1 MRCRLLGLEAGP
13 ARGNGERRLRARSA
27 GLGYPEGES
36 VDGGFG
42 VRADRVGGH
51 WFSFASVCSECEPLN
66 TAVQALRS
74 GINTE
79 FTCRLCR
86 ADYGG
91 LVPTASALVASDN
104 ASRVAGLEALRTV
117 ASGGAGVT
125 IAVIDGPVDLDH
137 PVFEGADLRMASGA
151 TRWPA
156 RPGNRMAEHG
166 TMVASILFGQPG
178 TEVEGICP
186 RARGVVVPVY
196 DISTGRAPQLEIAR
210 AIELAIDEGADIINF
225 SGGQYTDTGEAD
237 QWLSSAVRRCSEAGV
252 LLVAAA
258 GNDGCECLH
267 VPAAAS
273 TALAVGAV
281 DDTGMPMDFSNY
293 GDGYTCNGITA
304 PGEDILGAMPGGGT
318 ARMSGTSFATP
329 LVTGV
334 AALIQAAKP
343 ELTGARIRD
352 FLLQTASPCGNNQP
366 EVCRKL
372 LVGRL
377 NVEGAIAAMSE
388 PTTFTAPASEA
399 SAVPMSDLNSAG
411 ASAMAVAAV
420 APSAVEPSDE
430 EGLVYALGNI
440 SYDFGTEARR
450 DSFKQLMPPV
460 EVDGNVV
467 PPNPYDARQ
476 LVAYIGTHA
485 YEARALIWTL
495 NIELTPIYALE
506 PGGAFG
512 ANIYELFN
520 EMLAGEVLAENDDDH
535 IQRVSIPGRLTGRT
549 VRLFSG
555 QHVPVLQIDNPRGA
569 YGWKT
574 NALVEQAS
582 QAVSSKSTATVDTA
596 TIASTLRSFLDRVYY
611 DLRNL
616 GVLSSDRALNFAATN
631 AFQAATV
638 FSEALG
644 SGMQLENVETE
655 PSPFARVDADAWD
668 VKLKFFDPDNTR
680 RARKVYRFT
689 VDVSEMMPVTLGD
702 VRSWTAAS

>member
-1 MRCRLLGLEAGP
+1 M
-13 ARGNGERRLRARSA
+13 
-27 GLGYPEGES
+27 
-36 VDGGFG
+36 
-42 VRADRVGGH
+42 
-51 WFSFASVCSECEPLN
+51 
-66 TAVQALRS
+66 
-74 GINTE
+74 
-79 FTCRLCR
+79 
-86 ADYGG
+86 ADYGWR
-91 LVPTASALVASDN
+91 VPDSATHNPGPN
-104 ASRVAGLEALRTV
+104 AGRVAGLGALRTL
-117 ASGGAGVT
+117 ADGGTGIT
-125 IAVIDGPVDLDH
+125 IAVIDGPVDLEH
-137 PVFEGADLRMASGA
+137 PALHGADLRVAAGA

-156 RPGNRMAEHG
+156 RAGNRLAEHG

-178 TEVEGICP
+178 SAVEGICP
-186 RARGVVVPVY
+186 NARGVIVPVY
-196 DISTGRAPQLEIAR
+196 DISTGKAPQLEIAR

-225 SGGQYTDTGEAD
+225 SGGQYSDTGEAD
-237 QWLSSAVRRCSEAGV
+237 QWLAAAVQRCAEAGV

-281 DDTGMPMDFSNY
+281 DDAGMPMDFSNY

-304 PGEDILGAMPGGGT
+304 PGQDILGAVPGGGT
-318 ARMSGTSFATP
+318 ERMSGTSFATP
-329 LVTGV
+329 LVSGA
-334 AALIQAAKP
+334 AALLMASQP
-343 ELTGARIRD
+343 GVGAVNVRD
-352 FLLQTASPCGNNQP
+352 FLLRGASPCGSNTP
-366 EVCRKL
+366 EVCRRL

-377 NVEGAIAAMSE
+377 DIEGAMTVMNASVEAAPSDATPACSCGGAQAHASE
-388 PTTFTAPASEA
+388 PAL
-399 SAVPMSDLNSAG
+399 VG
-411 ASAMAVAAV
+411 ASPSSFTSDEAGV
-420 APSAVEPSDE
+420 APSMADAPDA

-460 EVDGNVV
+460 EIDGNVV

-476 LVAYIGTHA
+476 LVAYLGSRP
-485 YEARALIWTL
+485 YEGRALIWTL

-506 PGGAFG
+506 PTGAFG
-512 ANIYELFN
+512 ANLYELLT
-520 EMLAGEVLAENDDDH
+520 EMLAGEVLAENDADH
-535 IQRVSIPGRLTGRT
+535 IQRVSIPGKLTGRT

-555 QHVPVLQIDNPRGA
+555 QHVPVLQLENPRGA

-574 NALVEQAS
+574 NALVDQAAA
-582 QAVSSKSTATVDTA
+582 AVSSKKGASADA
-596 TIASTLRSFLDRVYY
+596 QTIASNLRSFLDRVYY

-644 SGMQLENVETE
+644 SGMQLENIATE
-655 PSPFARVDADAWD
+655 PSPFARADADAWD

-689 VDVSEMMPVTLGD
+689 VDVSEIMPVTLGE
-702 VRSWTAAS
+702 VRSWTASA

>member
-1 MRCRLLGLEAGP
+1 MTTNLDLLPGSKHLQNL
-13 ARGNGERRLRARSA
+13 GN
-27 GLGYPEGES
+27 
-36 VDGGFG
+36 
-42 VRADRVGGH
+42 
-51 WFSFASVCSECEPLN
+51 
-66 TAVQALRS
+66 
-74 GINTE
+74 
-79 FTCRLCR
+79 
-86 ADYGG
+86 
-91 LVPTASALVASDN
+91 
-104 ASRVAGLEALRTV
+104 
-117 ASGGAGVT
+117 GGAGVT
-125 IAVIDGPVDLDH
+125 IAVIDGPVDLAH
-137 PVFEGADLRMASGA
+137 PVFTGADISVATGA
-151 TRWPA
+151 TLWPA
-156 RPGNRMAEHG
+156 RLGNRLAEHG

-178 TEVEGICP
+178 SAVEGLTP
-186 RARGVVVPVY
+186 NARGLIVPVF
-196 DISTGRAPQLEIAR
+196 DIDTGKAPQLEIAR
-210 AIELAIDEGADIINF
+210 AIQIAITEGADIINF
-225 SGGQYTDTGEAD
+225 SGGQYSDTGVAD
-237 QWLSSAVRRCSEAGV
+237 QWLADAVQRCAEAGV

-281 DDTGMPMDFSNY
+281 DANGEPMDFSNY
-293 GDGYTCNGITA
+293 GSDYTCNGITA
-304 PGEDILGAMPGGGT
+304 PGQNIIGAIPGGGV

-329 LVTGV
+329 LVSGV
-334 AALIQAAKP
+334 AALIQAANP
-343 ELTGARIRD
+343 EFTGARIRD
-352 FLLQTASPCGNNQP
+352 FLLQNASPCGMNQP

-377 NVEGAIAAMSE
+377 NVEGVLAAMSAS
-388 PTTFTAPASEA
+388 TSSTSPASEVSPPGPIGDFSAAQA
-399 SAVPMSDLNSAG
+399 SVAAP
-411 ASAMAVAAV
+411 AAV
-420 APSAVEPSDE
+420 APSAAPASDDD
-430 EGLVYALGNI
+430 GLVYALGNI

-460 EVDGNVV
+460 EIDGNVV

-555 QHVPVLQIDNPRGA
+555 QQVPVIQIDNPRGA

-574 NALVEQAS
+574 NTLVEQAS
-582 QAVSSKSTATVDTA
+582 QAVSSKSTSTVDSA

-668 VKLKFFDPDNTR
+668 VKLKFFDPENTR

-702 VRSWTAAS
+702 VRSWTAAN

>member
-1 MRCRLLGLEAGP
+1 MPVDLAPRVVAVDPDHNLDLLPGVA
-13 ARGNGERRLRARSA
+13 ALRA
-27 GLGYPEGES
+27 
-36 VDGGFG
+36 V
-42 VRADRVGGH
+42 AD
-51 WFSFASVCSECEPLN
+51 
-66 TAVQALRS
+66 
-74 GINTE
+74 
-79 FTCRLCR
+79 
-86 ADYGG
+86 
-91 LVPTASALVASDN
+91 
-104 ASRVAGLEALRTV
+104 
-117 ASGGAGVT
+117 GGAGIT

-137 PVFEGADLRMASGA
+137 PVLAGADLRMARGA

-156 RPGNRMAEHG
+156 REGNRLAEHG
-166 TMVASILFGQPG
+166 TMVASIIFGQPG
-178 TEVEGICP
+178 SGVEGIAP
-186 RARGVVVPVY
+186 RARGVIVPVY
-196 DISTGRAPQLEIAR
+196 DVDTGKAPQLEIAR
-210 AIELAIDEGADIINF
+210 AIQLAIAEGADIINF
-225 SGGQYTDTGEAD
+225 SGGQYSDTGVAD
-237 QWLSSAVRRCSEAGV
+237 QWLEDAVARCAEAGV

-281 DDTGMPMDFSNY
+281 NAAGEPMDFTNY
-293 GDGYTCNGITA
+293 GTGYTCNGITA
-304 PGEDILGAMPGGGT
+304 PGEDILGAVPGGGL

-334 AALIQAAKP
+334 AALLASVNP
-343 ELTGARIRD
+343 RLRGGRIRD
-352 FLLQTASPCGNNQP
+352 FLLRTSSPCDINQP
-366 EVCRKL
+366 EVCRRL

-377 NVEGAIAAMSE
+377 NIEGAMSAMSD
-388 PTTFTAPASEA
+388 TSVAEA
-399 SAVPMSDLNSAG
+399 TPSCSCGGHPE
-411 ASAMAVAAV
+411 AVASSGAVAPSAV
-420 APSAVEPSDE
+420 APSAVEPSLADAPDAD
-430 EGLVYALGNI
+430 GLVYALGNV

-460 EVDGNVV
+460 EIDGNVV

-476 LVAYIGTHA
+476 MVAYLGTHN
-485 YEARALIWTL
+485 YEGRALIWTL

-506 PGGAFG
+506 PAGAFG
-512 ANIYELFN
+512 ANLYELLT
-520 EMLAGEVLAENDDDH
+520 EMLAGEVLAENDADH

-555 QHVPVLQIDNPRGA
+555 QHVPVLQLENPRGA

-574 NALVEQAS
+574 NALVQQAS
-582 QAVSSKSTATVDTA
+582 TAVSTKPGSTADAATV
-596 TIASTLRSFLDRVYY
+596 ASNLRSFLDRVYY

-644 SGMQLENVETE
+644 SGMQLESVETE
-655 PSPFARVDADAWD
+655 PSPFARADADAWD

-689 VDVSEMMPVTLGD
+689 VDVSDMMPVTLGE
-702 VRSWTAAS
+702 VRSWTSAS

>member
-1 MRCRLLGLEAGP
+1 MSTNAG
-13 ARGNGERRLRARSA
+13 
-27 GLGYPEGES
+27 
-36 VDGGFG
+36 
-42 VRADRVGGH
+42 RV
-51 WFSFASVCSECEPLN
+51 P
-66 TAVQALRS
+66 
-74 GINTE
+74 
-79 FTCRLCR
+79 
-86 ADYGG
+86 
-91 LVPTASALVASDN
+91 
-104 ASRVAGLEALRTV
+104 GLEALRTL
-117 ASGGAGVT
+117 ANGGAGLTV
-125 IAVIDGPVDLDH
+125 AVIDGPVDLDH
-137 PVFEGADLRMASGA
+137 PVFEGADLRMASGS

-178 TEVEGICP
+178 SAVEGVCP
-186 RARGVVVPVY
+186 CARGVVVPVY

-225 SGGQYTDTGEAD
+225 SGGQYSDTGDAD
-237 QWLSSAVRRCSEAGV
+237 QWLSAAVRRCAEAGV

-281 DDTGMPMDFSNY
+281 DDSGMPMDFSNY

-304 PGEDILGAMPGGGT
+304 PGEDILGAVPGG
-318 ARMSGTSFATP
+318 AVERMSGTSFATP
-329 LVTGV
+329 LVAGV
-334 AALIQAAKP
+334 AALLMAARP
-343 ELTGARIRD
+343 GIGAVNVRD
-352 FLLQTASPCGNNQP
+352 FLLQGAAPCDRNIP
-366 EVCRKL
+366 EVCRRL

-377 NVEGAIAAMSE
+377 DIEGAMRAMSE
-388 PTTFTAPASEA
+388 APAVETSETEPSCGCGGSADHTAVGEPALVGAAPSSFAAGEA
-399 SAVPMSDLNSAG
+399 S
-411 ASAMAVAAV
+411 V
-420 APSAVEPSDE
+420 APSMADAA
-430 EGLVYALGNI
+430 EGEGPVYALGNI

-460 EVDGNVV
+460 EIDGNVV

-476 LVAYIGTHA
+476 LVAYLGSHP
-485 YEARALIWTL
+485 YEGRALIWTL

-506 PGGAFG
+506 PAGAFG
-512 ANIYELFN
+512 ANLYELLT
-520 EMLAGEVLAENDDDH
+520 EMLAGEVLAEGDPDH
-535 IQRVSIPGRLTGRT
+535 IQRVSIPGTLTGRT

-555 QHVPVLQIDNPRGA
+555 QHVPVLQLENPRGA

-574 NALVEQAS
+574 NALVDQAAA
-582 QAVSSKSTATVDTA
+582 AVSGKKGSSADA
-596 TIASTLRSFLDRVYY
+596 DTIASSLRSFLDRVYY

-616 GVLSSDRALNFAATN
+616 GVLSADRALNFAATN

-644 SGMQLENVETE
+644 SGMQLEDIATE
-655 PSPFARVDADAWD
+655 PSPFARADADAWD

-689 VDVSEMMPVTLGD
+689 VDVSEMMPVTLGE
-702 VRSWTAAS
+702 VRSWTSSS

>member
-1 MRCRLLGLEAGP
+1 M
-13 ARGNGERRLRARSA
+13 SA
-27 GLGYPEGES
+27 DYGVRVP
-36 VDGGFG
+36 
-42 VRADRVGGH
+42 VRADL
-51 WFSFASVCSECEPLN
+51 ALSE
-66 TAVQALRS
+66 
-74 GINTE
+74 
-79 FTCRLCR
+79 
-86 ADYGG
+86 
-91 LVPTASALVASDN
+91 N
-104 ASRVAGLEALRTV
+104 AARVAGLETLRALGN
-117 ASGGAGVT
+117 GGADVT
-125 IAVIDGPVDLDH
+125 VAVIDGPVDLDH
-137 PVFEGADLRMASGA
+137 SVFQGADLRMAAGA
-151 TRWPA
+151 TKWPA
-156 RPGNRMAEHG
+156 RPGNRLAEHG
-166 TMVASILFGQPG
+166 TVVASILFGQRG
-178 TEVEGICP
+178 TEVEGLCP

-225 SGGQYTDTGEAD
+225 SGGQYTDTGVAD
-237 QWLSSAVRRCSEAGV
+237 QWLSSAVRRCAEAGV

-318 ARMSGTSFATP
+318 ARRSGTSFATP
-329 LVTGV
+329 LVTGA
-334 AALIQAAKP
+334 AALMTAMRPDLRAVDV
-343 ELTGARIRD
+343 RD
-352 FLLQTASPCGNNQP
+352 FLLQGAAPCGSNTP
-366 EVCRKL
+366 EVCRRL

-377 NVEGAIAAMSE
+377 DIEGALKVMSE
-388 PTTFTAPASEA
+388 APAVESAETAPSCGCGGASHGPASEPA
-399 SAVPMSDLNSAG
+399 LVGAAPSSVSSFVTGEAG
-411 ASAMAVAAV
+411 V
-420 APSAVEPSDE
+420 APSMADAPDA

-460 EVDGNVV
+460 EIDGNVV

-476 LVAYIGTHA
+476 LVAYLGSHP
-485 YEARALIWTL
+485 YEGRALIWTL

-506 PGGAFG
+506 PTGAFG
-512 ANIYELFN
+512 ANLYELLA
-520 EMLAGEVLAENDDDH
+520 EMLAGEVLAEGDPDH
-535 IQRVSIPGRLTGRT
+535 IQRVSIPGKLTGRT

-555 QHVPVLQIDNPRGA
+555 QHVPVLQLENPRGA

-574 NALVEQAS
+574 NALVDQAAA
-582 QAVSSKSTATVDTA
+582 AVSGKKGASADSD
-596 TIASTLRSFLDRVYY
+596 TIASNLRSFLDRVYY

-644 SGMQLENVETE
+644 SGMQLEDIATE
-655 PSPFARVDADAWD
+655 PSPFARADADAWD

-689 VDVSEMMPVTLGD
+689 VDVSEIMPVTLGE
-702 VRSWTAAS
+702 VRSWTSSS

>member
-1 MRCRLLGLEAGP
+1 MSDSSPSAAALEVSTNAG
-13 ARGNGERRLRARSA
+13 
-27 GLGYPEGES
+27 
-36 VDGGFG
+36 
-42 VRADRVGGH
+42 RV
-51 WFSFASVCSECEPLN
+51 P
-66 TAVQALRS
+66 
-74 GINTE
+74 
-79 FTCRLCR
+79 
-86 ADYGG
+86 
-91 LVPTASALVASDN
+91 
-104 ASRVAGLEALRTV
+104 GLEALRTL
-117 ASGGAGVT
+117 ANGGAGLTV
-125 IAVIDGPVDLDH
+125 AVIDGPVDLDH
-137 PVFEGADLRMASGA
+137 PVFEGADLRMASGS

-178 TEVEGICP
+178 SAVEGVCP
-186 RARGVVVPVY
+186 CARGVVVPVY

-225 SGGQYTDTGEAD
+225 SGGQYSDTGDAD
-237 QWLSSAVRRCSEAGV
+237 QWLSAAVRRCAEAGV

-281 DDTGMPMDFSNY
+281 DDSGMPMDFSNY

-304 PGEDILGAMPGGGT
+304 PGEDILGAVPGG
-318 ARMSGTSFATP
+318 AVERMSGTSFATP
-329 LVTGV
+329 LVAGV
-334 AALIQAAKP
+334 AALLMAARP
-343 ELTGARIRD
+343 GIGAVNVRD
-352 FLLQTASPCGNNQP
+352 FLLQGAAPCDRNIP
-366 EVCRKL
+366 EVCRRL

-377 NVEGAIAAMSE
+377 DIEGAMRAMSE
-388 PTTFTAPASEA
+388 APAVETSETEPSCGCGGSADHTAVGEPALVGAAPSSFAAGEA
-399 SAVPMSDLNSAG
+399 S
-411 ASAMAVAAV
+411 V
-420 APSAVEPSDE
+420 APSMADAA
-430 EGLVYALGNI
+430 EGEGPVYALGNI

-460 EVDGNVV
+460 EIDGNVV

-476 LVAYIGTHA
+476 LVAYLGSHP
-485 YEARALIWTL
+485 YEGRALIWTL

-506 PGGAFG
+506 PAGAFG
-512 ANIYELFN
+512 ANLYELLT
-520 EMLAGEVLAENDDDH
+520 EMLAGEVLAEGDPDH
-535 IQRVSIPGRLTGRT
+535 IQRVSIPGTLTGRT

-555 QHVPVLQIDNPRGA
+555 QHVPVLQLENPRGA

-574 NALVEQAS
+574 NALVDQAAA
-582 QAVSSKSTATVDTA
+582 AVSGKKGSSADVD
-596 TIASTLRSFLDRVYY
+596 TIASSLRSFLDRVYY

-616 GVLSSDRALNFAATN
+616 GVLSADRALNFAATN

-644 SGMQLENVETE
+644 SGMQLEDIATE
-655 PSPFARVDADAWD
+655 PSPFARADADAWD

-689 VDVSEMMPVTLGD
+689 VDVSEMMPVTLGE
-702 VRSWTAAS
+702 VRSWTSSS

>member
-1 MRCRLLGLEAGP
+1 MSDSSPSAAALEVSTNAG
-13 ARGNGERRLRARSA
+13 
-27 GLGYPEGES
+27 
-36 VDGGFG
+36 
-42 VRADRVGGH
+42 RV
-51 WFSFASVCSECEPLN
+51 P
-66 TAVQALRS
+66 
-74 GINTE
+74 
-79 FTCRLCR
+79 
-86 ADYGG
+86 
-91 LVPTASALVASDN
+91 
-104 ASRVAGLEALRTV
+104 GLEALRTL
-117 ASGGAGVT
+117 ANGGAGLTV
-125 IAVIDGPVDLDH
+125 AVIDGPVDLDH
-137 PVFEGADLRMASGA
+137 PVFEGADLRMASGS

-178 TEVEGICP
+178 SAVEGVCP
-186 RARGVVVPVY
+186 CARGVVVPVY

-225 SGGQYTDTGEAD
+225 SGGQYSDTGDAD
-237 QWLSSAVRRCSEAGV
+237 QWLSAAVRRCAEAGV

-281 DDTGMPMDFSNY
+281 DDSGMPMDFSNY

-304 PGEDILGAMPGGGT
+304 PGEDILGAVPGG
-318 ARMSGTSFATP
+318 AVERMSGTSFATP
-329 LVTGV
+329 LVAGV
-334 AALIQAAKP
+334 AALLMAARP
-343 ELTGARIRD
+343 GIGAVNVRD
-352 FLLQTASPCGNNQP
+352 FLLQGAAPCDRNIP
-366 EVCRKL
+366 EVCRRL

-377 NVEGAIAAMSE
+377 DIEGAMRAMSE
-388 PTTFTAPASEA
+388 APAVETSETEPSCGCGGSADHTAVGEPALVGAAPSSFAAGEA
-399 SAVPMSDLNSAG
+399 S
-411 ASAMAVAAV
+411 V
-420 APSAVEPSDE
+420 APSMADAA
-430 EGLVYALGNI
+430 EGEGPVYALGNI

-460 EVDGNVV
+460 EIDGNVV

-476 LVAYIGTHA
+476 LVAYLGSHP
-485 YEARALIWTL
+485 YEGRALIWTL

-506 PGGAFG
+506 PAGAFG
-512 ANIYELFN
+512 ANLYELLT
-520 EMLAGEVLAENDDDH
+520 EMLAGEVLAEGDPDH
-535 IQRVSIPGRLTGRT
+535 IQRVSIPGTLTGRT

-555 QHVPVLQIDNPRGA
+555 QHVPVLQLENPRGA

-574 NALVEQAS
+574 NALVDQAAA
-582 QAVSSKSTATVDTA
+582 AVSGKKGSSADA
-596 TIASTLRSFLDRVYY
+596 DTIASSLRSFLDRVYY

-616 GVLSSDRALNFAATN
+616 GVLSADRALNFAATN

-644 SGMQLENVETE
+644 SGMQLEDIATE
-655 PSPFARVDADAWD
+655 PSPFARADADAWD

-689 VDVSEMMPVTLGD
+689 VDVSEMMPVTLGE
-702 VRSWTAAS
+702 VRSWTSSS

>member
-1 MRCRLLGLEAGP
+1 VSDSSPGSAALEVSTNAG
-13 ARGNGERRLRARSA
+13 RI
-27 GLGYPEGES
+27 
-36 VDGGFG
+36 
-42 VRADRVGGH
+42 H
-51 WFSFASVCSECEPLN
+51 
-66 TAVQALRS
+66 
-74 GINTE
+74 
-79 FTCRLCR
+79 
-86 ADYGG
+86 
-91 LVPTASALVASDN
+91 
-104 ASRVAGLEALRTV
+104 GLEALRTL
-117 ASGGAGVT
+117 ANGGAGVT
-125 IAVIDGPVDLDH
+125 VAVIDGPVDLDH
-137 PVFEGADLRMASGA
+137 PVFEGADLRIASGA

-156 RPGNRMAEHG
+156 RAGNRMAEHG

-178 TEVEGICP
+178 SAVEGVCP
-186 RARGVVVPVY
+186 RASGVVVPVY

-225 SGGQYTDTGEAD
+225 SGGQYSDTGDAD
-237 QWLSSAVRRCSEAGV
+237 QWLSAAVRRCAEAGV

-281 DDTGMPMDFSNY
+281 DDSGMPMDFSNY

-304 PGEDILGAMPGGGT
+304 PGEDILGAVPGG
-318 ARMSGTSFATP
+318 AVERMSGTSFATP
-329 LVTGV
+329 LVAGV
-334 AALIQAAKP
+334 AALLMAARP
-343 ELTGARIRD
+343 GIGAVNVRD
-352 FLLQTASPCGNNQP
+352 FLLQGAAPCGRNTP
-366 EVCRKL
+366 EVCRRL

-377 NVEGAIAAMSE
+377 DIEGAMRVM
-388 PTTFTAPASEA
+388 SEA
-399 SAVPMSDLNSAG
+399 SAVETSETEPSCGCGGSAG
-411 ASAMAVAAV
+411 HGAVSEPALVGAAPSAFAAGEAGV
-420 APSAVEPSDE
+420 APSMADAA
-430 EGLVYALGNI
+430 EGEGPVYALGNI

-460 EVDGNVV
+460 EIDGNVV

-476 LVAYIGTHA
+476 LVAYLGSHP
-485 YEARALIWTL
+485 YEGRALIWTL

-506 PGGAFG
+506 PAGAFG
-512 ANIYELFN
+512 ANLYELLT
-520 EMLAGEVLAENDDDH
+520 EMLAGEVLAEGDPDH
-535 IQRVSIPGRLTGRT
+535 IQRVSIPGALTGRT

-555 QHVPVLQIDNPRGA
+555 QHVPVLQLENPRGA

-574 NALVEQAS
+574 NALVDQAAA
-582 QAVSSKSTATVDTA
+582 AVSGKKDASADA
-596 TIASTLRSFLDRVYY
+596 DTIASSLRSFLDRVYY

-644 SGMQLENVETE
+644 SGMQLEDVATE
-655 PSPFARVDADAWD
+655 PSPFARADADAWD

-689 VDVSEMMPVTLGD
+689 VDVSEMMPVTLGE
-702 VRSWTAAS
+702 VRSWTSSS

>member
-1 MRCRLLGLEAGP
+1 MSDSSPSAAALEVSTNAG
-13 ARGNGERRLRARSA
+13 
-27 GLGYPEGES
+27 
-36 VDGGFG
+36 
-42 VRADRVGGH
+42 RV
-51 WFSFASVCSECEPLN
+51 P
-66 TAVQALRS
+66 
-74 GINTE
+74 
-79 FTCRLCR
+79 
-86 ADYGG
+86 
-91 LVPTASALVASDN
+91 
-104 ASRVAGLEALRTV
+104 GLEALRTL
-117 ASGGAGVT
+117 ANGGAGLTV
-125 IAVIDGPVDLDH
+125 AVIDGPVDLDH
-137 PVFEGADLRMASGA
+137 PVFEGADLRMASGS

-178 TEVEGICP
+178 SAVEGVCP
-186 RARGVVVPVY
+186 CARGVVVPVY

-225 SGGQYTDTGEAD
+225 SGGQYSDTGDAD
-237 QWLSSAVRRCSEAGV
+237 QWLSAAVRRCAEAGV

-281 DDTGMPMDFSNY
+281 DDSGMPMDFSNY

-304 PGEDILGAMPGGGT
+304 PGEDILGAVPGG
-318 ARMSGTSFATP
+318 AVERMSGTSFATP
-329 LVTGV
+329 LVAGV
-334 AALIQAAKP
+334 AALLMAARP
-343 ELTGARIRD
+343 GIGAVNVRD
-352 FLLQTASPCGNNQP
+352 FLLQGAAPCDRNIP
-366 EVCRKL
+366 EVCRRL

-377 NVEGAIAAMSE
+377 DIEGAMRAMSE
-388 PTTFTAPASEA
+388 APAVETSETEPSCGCGGSADHTAVGEPALVGAAPSSFAAGEA
-399 SAVPMSDLNSAG
+399 S
-411 ASAMAVAAV
+411 V
-420 APSAVEPSDE
+420 APSMADAA
-430 EGLVYALGNI
+430 EGEGPVYALGNI

-460 EVDGNVV
+460 EIDGNVV

-476 LVAYIGTHA
+476 LVAYLGSHP
-485 YEARALIWTL
+485 YEGRALIWTL

-506 PGGAFG
+506 PAGAFG
-512 ANIYELFN
+512 ANLYELLT
-520 EMLAGEVLAENDDDH
+520 EMLAGEVLAEGDPDH
-535 IQRVSIPGRLTGRT
+535 IQRVSIPGTLTGRT

-555 QHVPVLQIDNPRGA
+555 QHVPVLQLENPRGA

-574 NALVEQAS
+574 NALVDQAAA
-582 QAVSSKSTATVDTA
+582 AVSGKKGSSADA
-596 TIASTLRSFLDRVYY
+596 DTIASSLRSFLDRVYY

-616 GVLSSDRALNFAATN
+616 GVLSADRALNFAATN

-644 SGMQLENVETE
+644 SRMQLEDIATE
-655 PSPFARVDADAWD
+655 PSPFARADADAWD

-689 VDVSEMMPVTLGD
+689 VDVSEMMPVTLGE
-702 VRSWTAAS
+702 VRSWTSSS

>member
-1 MRCRLLGLEAGP
+1 
-13 ARGNGERRLRARSA
+13 
-27 GLGYPEGES
+27 
-36 VDGGFG
+36 
-42 VRADRVGGH
+42 
-51 WFSFASVCSECEPLN
+51 
-66 TAVQALRS
+66 
-74 GINTE
+74 
-79 FTCRLCR
+79 
-86 ADYGG
+86 
-91 LVPTASALVASDN
+91 
-104 ASRVAGLEALRTV
+104 LEALRTV

-520 EMLAGEVLAENDDDH
+520 EMLAGEVLAENDADH

-555 QHVPVLQIDNPRGA
+555 QQVPVIQIDNPRGA

-574 NALVEQAS
+574 NTLVEQAS

>member
-1 MRCRLLGLEAGP
+1 MSDSSPSAAALEVSTNAG
-13 ARGNGERRLRARSA
+13 
-27 GLGYPEGES
+27 
-36 VDGGFG
+36 
-42 VRADRVGGH
+42 RV
-51 WFSFASVCSECEPLN
+51 P
-66 TAVQALRS
+66 
-74 GINTE
+74 
-79 FTCRLCR
+79 
-86 ADYGG
+86 
-91 LVPTASALVASDN
+91 
-104 ASRVAGLEALRTV
+104 GLEALRTL
-117 ASGGAGVT
+117 ANGGAGLTV
-125 IAVIDGPVDLDH
+125 AVIDGPVDLDH
-137 PVFEGADLRMASGA
+137 PVFEGADLRMASGS

-178 TEVEGICP
+178 SAVEGVCP
-186 RARGVVVPVY
+186 CARGVVVPVY

-225 SGGQYTDTGEAD
+225 SGGQYSDTGDAD
-237 QWLSSAVRRCSEAGV
+237 QWLSAAVRRCAEAGV

-281 DDTGMPMDFSNY
+281 DDSGMPMDFSNY

-304 PGEDILGAMPGGGT
+304 PGEDILGAVPGG
-318 ARMSGTSFATP
+318 AVERMSGTSFATP
-329 LVTGV
+329 LVAGV
-334 AALIQAAKP
+334 AALLMAARP
-343 ELTGARIRD
+343 GIGAVNVRD
-352 FLLQTASPCGNNQP
+352 FLLQGAAPCDRNTP
-366 EVCRKL
+366 EVCRRL

-377 NVEGAIAAMSE
+377 DIEGAMRAMSE
-388 PTTFTAPASEA
+388 APAVETSETEPSCGCGGSADHTAVGEPALVGAAPSSFAAGEA
-399 SAVPMSDLNSAG
+399 S
-411 ASAMAVAAV
+411 V
-420 APSAVEPSDE
+420 APSMADAA
-430 EGLVYALGNI
+430 EGEGPVYALGNI

-460 EVDGNVV
+460 EIDGNVV

-476 LVAYIGTHA
+476 LVAYLGSHP
-485 YEARALIWTL
+485 YEGRALIWTL

-506 PGGAFG
+506 PAGAFG
-512 ANIYELFN
+512 ANLYELLT
-520 EMLAGEVLAENDDDH
+520 EMLAGEVLAEGDPDH
-535 IQRVSIPGRLTGRT
+535 IQRVSIPGTLTGRT

-555 QHVPVLQIDNPRGA
+555 QHVPVLQLENPRGA

-574 NALVEQAS
+574 NALVDQAAA
-582 QAVSSKSTATVDTA
+582 AVSGKKGSSADA
-596 TIASTLRSFLDRVYY
+596 DTIASSLRSFLDRVYY

-616 GVLSSDRALNFAATN
+616 GVLSADRALNFAATN

-644 SGMQLENVETE
+644 SGMQLEDIATE
-655 PSPFARVDADAWD
+655 PSPFARADADAWD

-689 VDVSEMMPVTLGD
+689 VDVSEMMPVTLGE
-702 VRSWTAAS
+702 VRSWTSSS

>member
-1 MRCRLLGLEAGP
+1 MSDFSPSAAALGVSTNAG
-13 ARGNGERRLRARSA
+13 
-27 GLGYPEGES
+27 
-36 VDGGFG
+36 
-42 VRADRVGGH
+42 RV
-51 WFSFASVCSECEPLN
+51 P
-66 TAVQALRS
+66 
-74 GINTE
+74 
-79 FTCRLCR
+79 
-86 ADYGG
+86 
-91 LVPTASALVASDN
+91 
-104 ASRVAGLEALRTV
+104 GLEALRTL
-117 ASGGAGVT
+117 ANGGAGLTV
-125 IAVIDGPVDLDH
+125 AVIDGPVDLDH
-137 PVFEGADLRMASGA
+137 PVFEGADLRMASGS

-178 TEVEGICP
+178 SAVEGVCP

-225 SGGQYTDTGEAD
+225 SGGQYSDTGDAD
-237 QWLSSAVRRCSEAGV
+237 QWLSAAVRRCAEAGV

-281 DDTGMPMDFSNY
+281 DDSGMPMDFSNY

-304 PGEDILGAMPGGGT
+304 PGEDILGAVPGG
-318 ARMSGTSFATP
+318 AVERRSGTSFATP
-329 LVTGV
+329 LVAGV
-334 AALIQAAKP
+334 AALLMAARP
-343 ELTGARIRD
+343 GIEAVNVRD
-352 FLLQTASPCGNNQP
+352 FLLQGAAPCDKNTP
-366 EVCRKL
+366 EVCRRL

-377 NVEGAIAAMSE
+377 DIEGAMRAM
-388 PTTFTAPASEA
+388 SEA
-399 SAVPMSDLNSAG
+399 SAVETSETEPSCGCGGSADHTAVSEPALVG
-411 ASAMAVAAV
+411 AAPSSFAAGEASV
-420 APSAVEPSDE
+420 APSMADAA
-430 EGLVYALGNI
+430 EGEGPVYALGNI

-460 EVDGNVV
+460 EIDGNVV

-476 LVAYIGTHA
+476 LVAYLGSHP
-485 YEARALIWTL
+485 YEGRALIWTL

-506 PGGAFG
+506 PAGAFG
-512 ANIYELFN
+512 ANLYELLT
-520 EMLAGEVLAENDDDH
+520 EMLAGEVLAEGDPDH
-535 IQRVSIPGRLTGRT
+535 IQRVSIPGTLTGRT

-555 QHVPVLQIDNPRGA
+555 QHVPVLQLENPRGA

-574 NALVEQAS
+574 NALVDQAAA
-582 QAVSSKSTATVDTA
+582 AVSGKKGSSADA
-596 TIASTLRSFLDRVYY
+596 DTIASSLRSFLDRVYY

-616 GVLSSDRALNFAATN
+616 GVLSADRALNFAATN

-644 SGMQLENVETE
+644 SGMQLEDIATE
-655 PSPFARVDADAWD
+655 PSPFARADADAWD

-689 VDVSEMMPVTLGD
+689 VDVSEMMPVTLGE
-702 VRSWTAAS
+702 VRSWTSSS

>member
-1 MRCRLLGLEAGP
+1 MSDSSPSAAALEVSTNAG
-13 ARGNGERRLRARSA
+13 
-27 GLGYPEGES
+27 
-36 VDGGFG
+36 
-42 VRADRVGGH
+42 RV
-51 WFSFASVCSECEPLN
+51 P
-66 TAVQALRS
+66 
-74 GINTE
+74 
-79 FTCRLCR
+79 
-86 ADYGG
+86 
-91 LVPTASALVASDN
+91 
-104 ASRVAGLEALRTV
+104 GLEALRTL
-117 ASGGAGVT
+117 ANGGAGLTV
-125 IAVIDGPVDLDH
+125 AVIDGPVDLDH
-137 PVFEGADLRMASGA
+137 PVFEGADLRMASGS

-178 TEVEGICP
+178 SAVEGVCP
-186 RARGVVVPVY
+186 CARGVVVPVY

-225 SGGQYTDTGEAD
+225 SGGQYSDTGDAD
-237 QWLSSAVRRCSEAGV
+237 QWLSAAVRRCAEAGV

-281 DDTGMPMDFSNY
+281 DDSGMPMDFSNY

-304 PGEDILGAMPGGGT
+304 PGEDILGAVPGG
-318 ARMSGTSFATP
+318 AVERMSGTSFATP
-329 LVTGV
+329 LVAGV
-334 AALIQAAKP
+334 AALLMAARP
-343 ELTGARIRD
+343 GIGAVNVRD
-352 FLLQTASPCGNNQP
+352 FLLQGAAPCDRNTP
-366 EVCRKL
+366 EVCRRL

-377 NVEGAIAAMSE
+377 DIEGAMRAMSE
-388 PTTFTAPASEA
+388 APAVETSETEPSCGCGGSADHTAVGEPALVGAAPSSFAAGEA
-399 SAVPMSDLNSAG
+399 S
-411 ASAMAVAAV
+411 V
-420 APSAVEPSDE
+420 APSMADAA
-430 EGLVYALGNI
+430 EGEGPVYALGNI

-460 EVDGNVV
+460 EIDGNVV

-476 LVAYIGTHA
+476 LVAYLGSHP
-485 YEARALIWTL
+485 YEGRALIWTL

-506 PGGAFG
+506 PAGAFG
-512 ANIYELFN
+512 ANLYELLT
-520 EMLAGEVLAENDDDH
+520 EMLAGEVLAEGDPDH
-535 IQRVSIPGRLTGRT
+535 IQRVSIPGTLTGRT

-555 QHVPVLQIDNPRGA
+555 QHVPVLQLENPRGA

-574 NALVEQAS
+574 NALVDQAAA
-582 QAVSSKSTATVDTA
+582 AVSGKKGSSADVD
-596 TIASTLRSFLDRVYY
+596 TIASSLRSFLDRVYY

-616 GVLSSDRALNFAATN
+616 GVLSADRALNFAATN

-644 SGMQLENVETE
+644 SGMQLEDIATE
-655 PSPFARVDADAWD
+655 PSPFARADADAWD

-689 VDVSEMMPVTLGD
+689 VDVSEMMPVTLGE
-702 VRSWTAAS
+702 VRSWTSSS